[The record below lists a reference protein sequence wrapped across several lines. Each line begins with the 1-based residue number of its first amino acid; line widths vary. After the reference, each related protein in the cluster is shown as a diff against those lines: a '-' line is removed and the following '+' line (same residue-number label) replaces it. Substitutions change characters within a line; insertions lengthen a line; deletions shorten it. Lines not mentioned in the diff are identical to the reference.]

1 MEKREKLAQENRNQI
16 LLARIAQ
23 GDETALDELVL
34 ENMGLVKSIVVRFHD
49 RGVEYEDLVQIGT
62 IGMIKAA
69 RSFDFTYGNAFSTYA
84 VPLITGEILRFLRDD
99 GPIKVSRSI
108 KAKASVVMR
117 ERESFLRANSREP
130 RLSELAEA
138 CGMSSEEVSEV
149 IEASSP
155 IFSLSDQVGNDPD
168 GMRLSD
174 VIPDNSNEIEKLTD
188 IMALR
193 TAINNLD
200 EVQRKIVHLRFYKN
214 LSQQM
219 TGRVL
224 GLTQVKVSREE
235 KKIIKLLKDA
245 L

>member
-1 MEKREKLAQENRNQI
+1 MAQENRNQI

>member
-1 MEKREKLAQENRNQI
+1 MFNVST
-16 LLARIAQ
+16 AR
-23 GDETALDELVL
+23 
-34 ENMGLVKSIVVRFHD
+34 
-49 RGVEYEDLVQIGT
+49 
-62 IGMIKAA
+62 
-69 RSFDFTYGNAFSTYA
+69 RSQ
-84 VPLITGEILRFLRDD
+84 
-99 GPIKVSRSI
+99 PIKVSRSI

-117 ERESFLRANSREP
+117 ERERFLRANSREP
-130 RLSELAEA
+130 RLSELAIA
-138 CGMSSEEVSEV
+138 CGMSDEEVSEV

-155 IFSLSDQVGNDPD
+155 IFSLSEQVGNDPD

-174 VIPDNSNEIEKLTD
+174 VIPDSSNEIEKLTD

-193 TAINNLD
+193 TAINTLD

>member
-1 MEKREKLAQENRNQI
+1 MAEENRNHT
-16 LLARIAQ
+16 LLLRISK
-23 GDETALDELVL
+23 GDERALEELVN
-34 ENMGLVKSIVVRFHD
+34 ENMGLVKSIVIRFHD
-49 RGVEYEDLVQIGT
+49 RGVEYEDLVQIGA

-69 RSFDFTYGNAFSTYA
+69 RSFDFSYGNVFSTYA

-108 KAKASVVMR
+108 KAKAASVMR
-117 ERESFLRANSREP
+117 ERERFLRSNSREP
-130 RLSELAEA
+130 KISELAEL
-138 CGMSSEEVSEV
+138 CGMMPEEISEV

-155 IFSLSDQVGNDPD
+155 IHSLSEVIGSDSD

-188 IMALR
+188 SLALR
-193 TAINNLD
+193 DAIKNLD
-200 EVQRKIVHLRFYKN
+200 TLQREIIRLRFYKN

-224 GLTQVKVSREE
+224 GLSQVKISREE
-235 KKIIKLLKDA
+235 KKIMKILKLA

>member
-1 MEKREKLAQENRNQI
+1 LEKREKLAQENRNQI

>member
-1 MEKREKLAQENRNQI
+1 
-16 LLARIAQ
+16 
-23 GDETALDELVL
+23 
-34 ENMGLVKSIVVRFHD
+34 
-49 RGVEYEDLVQIGT
+49 
-62 IGMIKAA
+62 
-69 RSFDFTYGNAFSTYA
+69 
-84 VPLITGEILRFLRDD
+84 
-99 GPIKVSRSI
+99 
-108 KAKASVVMR
+108 
-117 ERESFLRANSREP
+117 
-130 RLSELAEA
+130 
-138 CGMSSEEVSEV
+138 
-149 IEASSP
+149 
-155 IFSLSDQVGNDPD
+155 
-168 GMRLSD
+168 MRLSD